1 VFKQTTKGRKHG
13 SKEKTMNNRLIG
25 LAVACVV
32 FPAMLIAQPVENR
45 DLTGVW
51 VLKVRPHDA
60 PRTLLVLGIFSED
73 GSYTCSS
80 DQKLPPVPAIQA
92 VGTEMGPCQGRW
104 ARTGAREFRLTFYAV
119 IWKEGVVNGFH
130 RLQSTIT
137 LSENGDEFTAH
148 GEADFLDSNWNVVFS
163 TTTDGKGTRLKTPSR
178 LETPDR
184 S

>member
-1 VFKQTTKGRKHG
+1 
-13 SKEKTMNNRLIG
+13 MNNRLIG

-104 ARTGAREFRLTFYAV
+104 TRTGAREFRLTFYAV

-137 LSENGDEFTAH
+137 LSENGNEFTAH
-148 GEADFLDSNWNVVFS
+148 GHADFLDSNWNGVFS
-163 TTTDGKGTRLKTPSR
+163 TTTEGKGTRLETPAR
-178 LETPDR
+178 LETPDQ